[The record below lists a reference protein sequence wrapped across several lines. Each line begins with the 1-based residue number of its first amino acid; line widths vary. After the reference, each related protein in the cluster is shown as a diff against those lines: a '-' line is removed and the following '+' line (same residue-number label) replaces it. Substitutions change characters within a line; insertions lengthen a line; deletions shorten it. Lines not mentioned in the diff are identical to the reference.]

1 MRHSVTGAISAY
13 YLVTLGY
20 RDYSLRKEDFS
31 FSNKKINIY
40 RDKEFLHSHAT
51 EIYKHELIVTV
62 ADPIV
67 G

>member
-1 MRHSVTGAISAY
+1 MRHSVTDAISAY
-13 YLVTLGY
+13 YLVTFGY

-51 EIYKHELIVTV
+51 VNI
-62 ADPIV
+62 
-67 G
+67 